1 MDKYYIPKHLDAPV
15 KILFFTLDEFILS
28 VVPCLFFIF
37 TGMPVFGLIVF
48 VFSLMGIKKFKG
60 DQGISYLKAW
70 AYWHLP
76 SIMYFHVTPPSNQR
90 FYLG

>member
-37 TGMPVFGLIVF
+37 IGMPLLGIMFFVGALI
-48 VFSLMGIKKFKG
+48 GIKKLKG
-60 DQGISYLKAW
+60 EQGISYLKAL

-76 SIMYFHVTPPSNQR
+76 AFTVFYVTPPSNQR